1 MSSNSPSQDRDLK
14 RRAAAGDPEAQ
25 FQYGIALLQGGHAA
39 ADGPRALAFIDEAST
54 KGNPEAVELAALFS
68 AMGAGRTQSWI
79 RAMEEL
85 QRASS
90 IGSKSAEGQLAA
102 LGYPGRSLDSLFEVP
117 SKEKLSDSP
126 RLLALPGFATEAE
139 CDWVIQRASRR
150 LKRATVFDS
159 RTGDQ
164 TYADARDN
172 SAIEFQLQ
180 DMDVV
185 LEVLRA
191 RISAATRLPVQ
202 IFEPLQVL
210 HYAVGEQ
217 FRPHHDFLDPNIPE
231 FAEQIGRYGQRIATV
246 LIYLNDDY
254 EGGETIFPKLD
265 ISFRGRRGDALFFT
279 NVDRSGRP
287 DPLTT
292 HAGTPPSSG
301 EKWVI
306 SQWIRDRA
314 PASPFA
320 AGATVG

>member
-1 MSSNSPSQDRDLK
+1 MTFPSPSDNGDLE

-25 FQYGIALLQGGHAA
+25 FEYGIALLQGGHAA
-39 ADGPRALAFIDEAST
+39 EDGPRALALIDAASSEAH
-54 KGNPEAVELAALFS
+54 PEAIELTALFS
-68 AMGAGRTQSWI
+68 AMGAGRPQSWV

-90 IGSKSAEGQLAA
+90 AGSKSAEGQLAA
-102 LGYPGRSLDSLFEVP
+102 LGFPGRPLDSLFEVP
-117 SKEKLSDSP
+117 AKQKLSDSP
-126 RLLALPGFATEAE
+126 RVLALPGFATDAE
-139 CDWVIQRASRR
+139 CDWVIQRASSR

-164 TYADARDN
+164 TYAEARDN
-172 SAIEFQLQ
+172 TAIEFQLPE
-180 DMDVV
+180 MDLV

-191 RISAATRLPVQ
+191 RISAATRLPVP

-210 HYAVGEQ
+210 HYSVGEQ
-217 FRPHHDFLDPNIPE
+217 FRPHHDFLDPAVPE
-231 FAEQIGRYGQRIATV
+231 FAEQLRLYGQRIATV
-246 LIYLNDDY
+246 LVYLNDDY
-254 EGGETIFPKLD
+254 AGGETLFPKLG

-279 NVDRSGRP
+279 NVDRFGQP

-292 HAGTPPSSG
+292 HAGSPPSSG

-314 PASPFA
+314 PASPFTA
-320 AGATVG
+320 DAPL